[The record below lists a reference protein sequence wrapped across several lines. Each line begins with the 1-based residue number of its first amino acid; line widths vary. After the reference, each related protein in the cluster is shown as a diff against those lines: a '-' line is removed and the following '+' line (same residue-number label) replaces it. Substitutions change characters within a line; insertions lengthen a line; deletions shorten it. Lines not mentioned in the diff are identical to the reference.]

1 MKLAGQAA
9 PQALQCAALVCKLVS
24 QPLLA
29 LASQLPKPALQ
40 VDTWQEPELQL
51 EAALLSVQGLPHWPQ
66 CVAEFKRSSQPSAA
80 LLLQLP

>member
-1 MKLAGQAA
+1 
-9 PQALQCAALVCKLVS
+9 LVS

-29 LASQLPKPALQ
+29 FASQLPKPALH
-40 VDTWQEPELQL
+40 VDTWHEPELQL
-51 EAALLSVQGLPHWPQ
+51 EAALLSLQAFPHWPQ